1 MQPSIEYVPQL
12 DQANPA
18 LRSRLGEAKFLRAF
32 MYFTLVKRM
41 AEFLLLII
49 YQTLLLMRICN

>member
-1 MQPSIEYVPQL
+1 VPQL

-18 LRSRLGEAKFLRAF
+18 LRSRLLGEAKFLRAF

-41 AEFLLLII
+41 AD
-49 YQTLLLMRICN
+49 Y